1 MAQWEEAVSP
11 MVSTLRAC
19 QISGIQPTLKLDMVG
34 LLIEVLLGMAR
45 ALDKA
50 GVEGIEMEAE

>member
-1 MAQWEEAVSP
+1 MGQWEEAVSP

-19 QISGIQPTLKLDMVG
+19 QISGVQPTLKLDMVDR
-34 LLIEVLLGMAR
+34 LIEVLIGMAR

-50 GVEGIEMEAE
+50 GIEGNEPVAE